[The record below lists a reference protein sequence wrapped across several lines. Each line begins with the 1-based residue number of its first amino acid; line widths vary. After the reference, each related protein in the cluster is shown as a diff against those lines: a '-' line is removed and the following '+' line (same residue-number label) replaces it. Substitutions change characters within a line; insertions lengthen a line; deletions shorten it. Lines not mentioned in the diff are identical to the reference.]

1 MFCELLVI
9 LKHLIVQKFA
19 FSFLKSSSSFLLVNK
34 LQEIAKMMISDTLM
48 SFLVNDYLIVI
59 PAIFVFI
66 ISLVSIVNKQFPTIG
81 RTIFNNR
88 WFILRI
94 MNGTVGFLWLVDLL
108 QRLYLTIFSSDF
120 NLSILLNVGILANGL
135 VLILL
140 AYIDLLIPRSVENR
154 SYVTN
159 LNHFTEDFML
169 LYICGWL
176 YLASIEIKAVI
187 GARNALLSCS
197 AFTLIYVIRK
207 EALTFYNI
215 DVIRET
221 LNFFW
226 ELLKISIQLI
236 GKTIAATYNILRDI
250 TKTIMSMVQSIVLEI
265 YNGCFAIL
273 VLIRNG
279 LSLAYEGLK
288 SVGNCSFIF
297 TMKSLL
303 HYLN

>member
-9 LKHLIVQKFA
+9 LKHLIIQKFA

-66 ISLVSIVNKQFPTIG
+66 VSLVSIVNKQFPTIG
-81 RTIFNNR
+81 RTLFNNR

-94 MNGTVGFLWLVDLL
+94 INGTVGFLWLVDLL

-154 SYVTN
+154 SYVKN

-187 GARNALLSCS
+187 GARNVLLSCS

-226 ELLKISIQLI
+226 ELLKTSIQLI
-236 GKTIAATYNILRDI
+236 GKTIAATYKILRDI
-250 TKTIMSMVQSIVLEI
+250 TMTIMLMVQSIVLEI
-265 YNGCFAIL
+265 YNGCCAIL

-288 SVGNCSFIF
+288 SVGNCLFIF
-297 TMKSLL
+297 IMKSLL
-303 HYLN
+303 PYFN